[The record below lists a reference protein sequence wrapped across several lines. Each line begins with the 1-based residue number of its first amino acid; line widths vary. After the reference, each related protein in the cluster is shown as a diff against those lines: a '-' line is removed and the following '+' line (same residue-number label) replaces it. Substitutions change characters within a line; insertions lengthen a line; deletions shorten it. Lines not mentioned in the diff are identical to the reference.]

1 MAEAREIST
10 IEEAIE
16 DMRRGK
22 MVILVDDEERENEGD
37 LTIAAEKVT
46 PEAINFM
53 ATHGRGLICLAL
65 TDEKIKALDLPM
77 MTYRNESRF
86 GTGFTVSIDAREGVT
101 TGISAFDRA
110 RTVLTAIRPDAKPE
124 DLVRPGHIF
133 PLRAVRGGVLRR
145 AGQTEGS
152 VDLARLA
159 GLYPAA
165 VICEVMN
172 DDGTMARLPH
182 LVEFGKRFGIKI
194 VTIADLIKY
203 RLKKDRLIEK
213 IGKTKLPTEF
223 GDFDLSIYKDMV
235 DGSTHLALTM
245 GEIWTDEPVI
255 IRVQSQC
262 LIGHVFRS
270 LKCKCGAQLVN
281 AMKRIAEEG
290 KGAVIYLEREGK
302 GFADCYGIEAEQ
314 GDEQDKSY
322 YPVDLRDYGLGAQIL
337 LDLGIRKLRI
347 MTNNPK
353 KIIGLK
359 GYGIE
364 IVEWVPL
371 SVGGEGEG
379 CVLEIGSRTVLK
391 QAGTDVI

>member
-1 MAEAREIST
+1 MADVKEISS

-16 DMRRGK
+16 DIRRGK

-53 ATHGRGLICLAL
+53 AKYGRGLICLAL
-65 TDEKIKALDLPM
+65 TEEKIKALDLPM

-86 GTGFTVSIDAREGVT
+86 GTGFTVSIDAKEGVT

-110 RTVLTAIRPDAKPE
+110 RTVLTAIKPDARPE
-124 DLVRPGHIF
+124 DLARPGHIF
-133 PLRAVRGGVLRR
+133 PLRAVKGGVLRR

-172 DDGTMARLPH
+172 DDGTMARLPQ
-182 LVEFGKRFGIKI
+182 LLEFGRRFGIKI

-203 RLKKDRLIEK
+203 RLQKDRLIERV
-213 IGKTKLPTEF
+213 GTSELPTEF
-223 GDFDLSIYKDMV
+223 GDFDLSIYRDMV
-235 DGSTHLALTM
+235 DGSTHVALSM
-245 GEIWTDEPVI
+245 WKVGTDEPVL

-270 LKCKCGAQLVN
+270 LKCNCGAQLVD

-290 KGAVIYLEREGK
+290 RGAVIYLEKEGK
-302 GFADCYGIEAEQ
+302 GLDHCYGIRYRDGEEAE
-314 GDEQDKSY
+314 SRVC
-322 YPVDLRDYGLGAQIL
+322 YPVDLRDYGIGAQIL

-347 MTNNPK
+347 MTSNPR

-364 IVEWVPL
+364 IVEWVPFG
-371 SVGGEGEG
+371 VEDGERSG
-379 CVLEIGSRTVLK
+379 CRAAVDRKVFCE
-391 QAGTDVI
+391 